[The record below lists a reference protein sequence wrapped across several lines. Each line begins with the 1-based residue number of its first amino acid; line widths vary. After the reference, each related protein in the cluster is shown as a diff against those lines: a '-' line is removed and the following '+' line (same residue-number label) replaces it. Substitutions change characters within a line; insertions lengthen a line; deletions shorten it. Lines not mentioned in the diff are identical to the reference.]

1 MLIDKGFYDYDYE
14 AVSEKAVRHEQSE
27 ERTNNMMKRFGFGKK
42 DEHHQMIPFGKN
54 EGQTSMI
61 PFGKNDEH
69 NPMSPEEIQREV
81 MSDSDKPK
89 E

>member
-42 DEHHQMIPFGKN
+42 DEHHQMIPFGNK
-54 EGQTSMI
+54 EGQTSM
-61 PFGKNDEH
+61 
-69 NPMSPEEIQREV
+69 SPEDIQKEV
-81 MSDSDKPK
+81 MSDSIQPK

>member
-42 DEHHQMIPFGKN
+42 DEHHQMIPSGKKDEHTPMSPFGKK
-54 EGQTSMI
+54 EGQTS
-61 PFGKNDEH
+61 
-69 NPMSPEEIQREV
+69 MSPEEIQKEV
-81 MSDSDKPK
+81 MYDSSKPK

>member
-42 DEHHQMIPFGKN
+42 
-54 EGQTSMI
+54 EGQTS
-61 PFGKNDEH
+61 
-69 NPMSPEEIQREV
+69 MSPEEIQKEV
-81 MSDSDKPK
+81 MSDSIQPK

>member
-42 DEHHQMIPFGKN
+42 DEHHRKK
-54 EGQTSMI
+54 EGQTS
-61 PFGKNDEH
+61 
-69 NPMSPEEIQREV
+69 MSPEEIQKEV
-81 MSDSDKPK
+81 MSDSIQQK

>member
-14 AVSEKAVRHEQSE
+14 ALSEKAVRHEQSE

-42 DEHHQMIPFGKN
+42 DEHHPMSPLGKK
-54 EGQTSMI
+54 EGQTS
-61 PFGKNDEH
+61 
-69 NPMSPEEIQREV
+69 MSPEEIQKEV
-81 MSDSDKPK
+81 MSDSIQPK

>member
-1 MLIDKGFYDYDYE
+1 MLIDNGFYDYDYE

-42 DEHHQMIPFGKN
+42 DEHHTMIPFGKK
-54 EGQTSMI
+54 EGQTS
-61 PFGKNDEH
+61 
-69 NPMSPEEIQREV
+69 MSPEEIQKEV
-81 MSDSDKPK
+81 MSDSIQPK

>member
-42 DEHHQMIPFGKN
+42 DEHH
-54 EGQTSMI
+54 
-61 PFGKNDEH
+61 
-69 NPMSPEEIQREV
+69 PMSPEEIQKEV
-81 MSDSDKPK
+81 MSDSSKPK

>member
-42 DEHHQMIPFGKN
+42 EGHHTMSPFGKK
-54 EGQTSMI
+54 EGQTSM
-61 PFGKNDEH
+61 
-69 NPMSPEEIQREV
+69 STEEIQKEV
-81 MSDSDKPK
+81 MSDSIQPK

>member
-42 DEHHQMIPFGKN
+42 DEHHRKE
-54 EGQTSMI
+54 EGQTS
-61 PFGKNDEH
+61 
-69 NPMSPEEIQREV
+69 MSPEEIQKEV
-81 MSDSDKPK
+81 MSDSIQQK

>member
-27 ERTNNMMKRFGFGKK
+27 ERTNNMMKRFGFGKN
-42 DEHHQMIPFGKN
+42 DEHHRKK
-54 EGQTSMI
+54 EGQTS
-61 PFGKNDEH
+61 
-69 NPMSPEEIQREV
+69 MSPEEIQREV
-81 MSDSDKPK
+81 MSDSIQQK

>member
-14 AVSEKAVRHEQSE
+14 AVSEKSVRHEQSE

-42 DEHHQMIPFGKN
+42 DEHHPMSPFGKK
-54 EGQTSMI
+54 EGQTS
-61 PFGKNDEH
+61 
-69 NPMSPEEIQREV
+69 MSPEEIQKEV
-81 MSDSDKPK
+81 MSDSIQPK

>member
-27 ERTNNMMKRFGFGKK
+27 ERTNNMMKRFGFGKN
-42 DEHHQMIPFGKN
+42 DEHHPMSPLGKK
-54 EGQTSMI
+54 EGHTS
-61 PFGKNDEH
+61 
-69 NPMSPEEIQREV
+69 MSPEEIQREV
-81 MSDSDKPK
+81 MSDSSKPK

>member
-42 DEHHQMIPFGKN
+42 DEHH
-54 EGQTSMI
+54 
-61 PFGKNDEH
+61 H
-69 NPMSPEEIQREV
+69 MSPEEIQKEV
-81 MSDSDKPK
+81 MSDSIQPK

>member
-42 DEHHQMIPFGKN
+42 EGHHPMIPFGN
-54 EGQTSMI
+54 
-61 PFGKNDEH
+61 NDEH
-69 NPMSPEEIQREV
+69 TPMSPEEIQKEV
-81 MSDSDKPK
+81 MSDSIQPK

>member
-14 AVSEKAVRHEQSE
+14 SVSEKAVRHEQSE

-42 DEHHQMIPFGKN
+42 
-54 EGQTSMI
+54 EGQTS
-61 PFGKNDEH
+61 
-69 NPMSPEEIQREV
+69 MSPEEIQKEV
-81 MSDSDKPK
+81 MSDSIQPK

>member
-27 ERTNNMMKRFGFGKK
+27 DRTNNMMKRFGFGKK
-42 DEHHQMIPFGKN
+42 DEHHRKK
-54 EGQTSMI
+54 EGQTSMS
-61 PFGKNDEH
+61 PFGNNDEH
-69 NPMSPEEIQREV
+69 TPMSPEEIQREV
-81 MSDSDKPK
+81 MSDSAKPK

>member
-14 AVSEKAVRHEQSE
+14 AVSENAVRHEQSE

-42 DEHHQMIPFGKN
+42 DEHHRKK
-54 EGQTSMI
+54 EGQTS
-61 PFGKNDEH
+61 
-69 NPMSPEEIQREV
+69 MSPEEIQKEV
-81 MSDSDKPK
+81 MSDSIQPK

>member
-27 ERTNNMMKRFGFGKK
+27 ERTNNMMKRFGFGKN
-42 DEHHQMIPFGKN
+42 DEHHPM
-54 EGQTSMI
+54 S

-69 NPMSPEEIQREV
+69 NPMSPEEIQKEV
-81 MSDSDKPK
+81 MSDSIQQK

>member
-1 MLIDKGFYDYDYE
+1 MLIDKCFYDYDYE

-27 ERTNNMMKRFGFGKK
+27 ERTNNMMKRFGFGKN
-42 DEHHQMIPFGKN
+42 DEHNPM
-54 EGQTSMI
+54 S

-69 NPMSPEEIQREV
+69 NPMSPEEIQKEV
-81 MSDSDKPK
+81 MSDSIQPK

>member
-42 DEHHQMIPFGKN
+42 
-54 EGQTSMI
+54 EGQNS
-61 PFGKNDEH
+61 
-69 NPMSPEEIQREV
+69 MSPEEIQKEV
-81 MSDSDKPK
+81 MSDSIQPK

>member
-69 NPMSPEEIQREV
+69 NPMSPEEIQKEV
-81 MSDSDKPK
+81 MSDSSKPK

>member
-42 DEHHQMIPFGKN
+42 EGQNSMSPFGKKDEHH
-54 EGQTSMI
+54 
-61 PFGKNDEH
+61 
-69 NPMSPEEIQREV
+69 PMSPEEIQKEV
-81 MSDSDKPK
+81 MSDSIQQK

>member
-42 DEHHQMIPFGKN
+42 DEHHPMIPSGKK
-54 EGQTSMI
+54 EEYPT
-61 PFGKNDEH
+61 
-69 NPMSPEEIQREV
+69 MSPEEIQKEV
-81 MSDSDKPK
+81 MSDSLQPK

>member
-42 DEHHQMIPFGKN
+42 DEH
-54 EGQTSMI
+54 
-61 PFGKNDEH
+61 
-69 NPMSPEEIQREV
+69 NPMSPEEIQKEV
-81 MSDSDKPK
+81 MSDSIQQK

>member
-42 DEHHQMIPFGKN
+42 DEHHQMI
-54 EGQTSMI
+54 Q
-61 PFGKNDEH
+61 FGKNDEH
-69 NPMSPEEIQREV
+69 NPMSPEEIQKEV
-81 MSDSDKPK
+81 MLDSIQPK